1 MSSAE
6 FRTSSLFNSSIY
18 SDRDGEKNEEML
30 QRILFHIN
38 KGGANA
44 FWLQFKQK
52 AEKVKEKEGHV
63 MDAQYLLHSNVYYIR
78 DFLEQHKDEQGLAL
92 LDELERDCF

>member
-1 MSSAE
+1 MSSVD
-6 FRTSSLFNSSIY
+6 FRTSSLFHSSTY

-52 AEKVKEKEGHV
+52 AEKAKDKEGHV

-78 DFLEQHKDEQGLAL
+78 DFLEQHDDQIGLNL

>member
-1 MSSAE
+1 MTSVE
-6 FRTSSLFNSSIY
+6 FRTSSLFETKTY
-18 SDRDGEKNEEML
+18 QDKDQEKNDEML
-30 QRILFHIN
+30 DRILFHIS

-44 FWLQFKQK
+44 FWLQFKEK
-52 AEKVKEKEGHV
+52 ALLMRSGVGPI

-78 DFLEQHKDEQGLAL
+78 DFLEEHDDTEGLNL